1 MKSRCSRK
9 QLMERMLIQRGKPRI
24 YWGWVV
30 ATGGFLTQVILLT
43 GSSIL
48 PLVLVTVQG
57 ELNISNADAGL
68 IISMY
73 GVLYVVGAI
82 VLGAVADKLGLRKTL
97 TLSSIIVSFG
107 ILSMSAANSLITCMI
122 AYAIIGFGSA
132 ALITLIPKLTGSWFE
147 IKRRGLASSYITS
160 GGAASAAILGIIVP
174 ILAISYSWRA
184 PFYIL
189 GFVSFLV
196 CVLFFAMVKHKTF
209 ETELTVAKPLHNPVK
224 GKEEQVKAKDVLKK
238 KVTWHLAALNIIFHS
253 SVLSIS
259 AFLVAYLIETG
270 VPTIEAGVGFSV
282 FMLTILFGQ
291 YLWGALSDYVPRKFI
306 LTTCACLLAVST
318 YIFVTFRVDQLI
330 TYLEIGILGV
340 ACGSTP
346 VLFAVIS
353 DCFNPKVV
361 GTAAGAIVS
370 IVGVGSIVAPLIAG
384 YLATATGTLA
394 SVFQLCI
401 IMAAASAFIALLL
414 KREPKHHS

>member
-1 MKSRCSRK
+1 
-9 QLMERMLIQRGKPRI
+9 MLIQKENQHLLGLGCCNRRVS
-24 YWGWVV
+24 Y
-30 ATGGFLTQVILLT
+30 TGYSIT

-48 PLVLVTVQG
+48 PLVLVTVHG

-196 CVLFFAMVKHKTF
+196 SVLIFAMVKDKTY
-209 ETELTVAKPLHNPVK
+209 ETN
-224 GKEEQVKAKDVLKK
+224 
-238 KVTWHLAALNIIFHS
+238 
-253 SVLSIS
+253 
-259 AFLVAYLIETG
+259 
-270 VPTIEAGVGFSV
+270 
-282 FMLTILFGQ
+282 
-291 YLWGALSDYVPRKFI
+291 
-306 LTTCACLLAVST
+306 
-318 YIFVTFRVDQLI
+318 
-330 TYLEIGILGV
+330 
-340 ACGSTP
+340 
-346 VLFAVIS
+346 
-353 DCFNPKVV
+353 
-361 GTAAGAIVS
+361 
-370 IVGVGSIVAPLIAG
+370 
-384 YLATATGTLA
+384 
-394 SVFQLCI
+394 
-401 IMAAASAFIALLL
+401 
-414 KREPKHHS
+414 